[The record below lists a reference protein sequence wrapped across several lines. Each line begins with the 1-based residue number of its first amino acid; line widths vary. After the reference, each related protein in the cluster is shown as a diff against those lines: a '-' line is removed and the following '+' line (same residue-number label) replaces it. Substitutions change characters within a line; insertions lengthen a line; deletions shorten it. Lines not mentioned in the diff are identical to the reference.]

1 MHVTNRRWIL
11 LPSVLTLLAFPASA
25 LAQTG
30 EAERALYIMR
40 TVFSGFPLGTGG
52 APEVLV
58 GTLPEGVQRI
68 LGNHPGMRAMGGV
81 VYPEYSFNLLESRDD
96 AEVAMKTI
104 AEDLE
109 ARGWSRIREREEA
122 GFQLGPLRAGASL
135 CHGDTL
141 ALSMGAERGLS
152 GENVV
157 HVALVRPTTPDS
169 CPRPDRSLWA
179 DSTAITRPRPPV
191 PVLRPPPDAG
201 VTQVG
206 SGGGS
211 GGRSNWYT
219 SITLL
224 SDDSTEHLLHYYVD
238 QLLTAGWEADE
249 PVQAGQAWVSS
260 LRFTDEEGARWF
272 GALTAS
278 APETGR
284 YRHLS
289 LSVQAVSPGREGA
302 PE

>member
-1 MHVTNRRWIL
+1 MTNRRWIL
-11 LPSVLTLLAFPASA
+11 LPSLLPLLAFPVSA
-25 LAQTG
+25 IAQTG
-30 EAERALYIMR
+30 EAERAVYIMR

-68 LGNHPGMRAMGGV
+68 LGDHPGVQAMGGV
-81 VYPEYSFNLLESRDD
+81 VYPDYSFNLLESRGD
-96 AEVAMKTI
+96 AEVAMESI
-104 AEDLE
+104 ATDLE
-109 ARGWSRIREREEA
+109 ARGWSRVAEQEES
-122 GFQLGPLRAGASL
+122 GFQIGPFRTGAAL
-135 CHGDTL
+135 CRGDTL
-141 ALSMGAERGLS
+141 AISMGAESGLS
-152 GENVV
+152 GENFV
-157 HVALVRPTTPDS
+157 HVAVVRS
-169 CPRPDRSLWA
+169 GAFEACPRPRGTLRA
-179 DSTAITRPRPPV
+179 DSAAFTRPRPPF

-201 VTQVG
+201 VAQVG

-211 GGRSNWYT
+211 GGRSSWYT

-224 SDDSTEHLLHYYVD
+224 SDHPTEHLFEHYLD
-238 QLLTAGWEADE
+238 QLRTVGWEADE
-249 PVQAGQAWVSS
+249 PGQAGQAWVSS

-289 LSVQAVSPGREGA
+289 LSVQAVSSGREGA
-302 PE
+302 PQ